1 MADAGRRV
9 KNRPRA
15 VAACLALSL
24 LGLGFLFLHA
34 KSITPRSMSIGDV
47 GGEDAGAP
55 VRLRG
60 HVHRVGTTDEGNA
73 AIVLMDYEDF
83 ATIRV
88 IARPRAI
95 AEPALVAPGALVE
108 VTGTV
113 FEAGGSLQVFC
124 EDLGSV
130 ALVSPPSTNLLPLE
144 FVARNAARLGG
155 QRVVVRG
162 AVADV
167 YAVVDPRHALLREN
181 GSSLWAF
188 SDAGWEAGR
197 ADVVGR
203 LLVTSRGRCELFA
216 GEEAHAIPA
225 TVAAL
230 ATCPEVLLD
239 QPVLVRNATVEPG
252 ELLGTAL
259 TMQDQGD
266 GAEFRMAAFVRG
278 WDWRG
283 EDRPVRLGDILSLE
297 GTVEYQATEAR
308 WRIAAS
314 EPPTP

>member
-1 MADAGRRV
+1 M

-34 KSITPRSMSIGDV
+34 RSITPRNLSIADV
-47 GGEDAGAP
+47 GGEDAGSP

-73 AIVLMDYEDF
+73 AIVLMDYADF

-95 AEPALVAPGALVE
+95 AEPTRVAPGALVE

-113 FEAGGSLQVFC
+113 FEAGGGLQVFC
-124 EDLGSV
+124 EDPGSV
-130 ALVSPPSTNLLPLE
+130 AVVSPPSTNLLPLE
-144 FVARNAARLGG
+144 FVARNAARLEG
-155 QRVVVRG
+155 QRVVVR
-162 AVADV
+162 AEIADV
-167 YAVVDPRHALLREN
+167 YAVVDSRHALLREN
-181 GSSLWAF
+181 GSSVWAF
-188 SDAGWEAGR
+188 AEQGWEAGK

-216 GEEAHAIPA
+216 GDEPDAVPA

-230 ATCPEVLLD
+230 AACPEVLVD
-239 QPVLVRNATVEPG
+239 RPVFVRNATVEPG

-259 TMQDQGD
+259 ALRDEGD
-266 GAEFRMAAFVRG
+266 GAVFRMAAFVRA
-278 WDWRG
+278 WDWRA
-283 EDRPVRLGDILSLE
+283 EDRPVRLGDVLTLD
-297 GTVEYQATEAR
+297 GVVEYQATEAR
-308 WRIAAS
+308 WRIAAAD
-314 EPPTP
+314 PPVP